1 MKRFRLL
8 LVGLLVFGLI
18 FALTGCGGGDEAG
31 EAPDAGEA
39 EKLVIKAG
47 TDAAYAPMEYK
58 NEETGELE
66 GFDVDLIKAIGEAVG
81 LEVSVKHVDWDGL
94 FPALESGDINCI
106 ISSMTITDE
115 RKEIVDFSEPYFEAT
130 QIIAVKEGSNIKGL
144 KDLVGKKVGVQQNT
158 TGHYA
163 VEKIE
168 GMKDEDI
175 KKFPFTPDA
184 LINLTNG
191 LVDAVVADA
200 PVVLNYIKHN
210 PDAGIVTVTDDF
222 EKEYYGIAVK
232 KGNKELLD
240 KINEGLAKVKEDGT
254 YDELYKKYFE

>member
-1 MKRFRLL
+1 LKKFRWFLL
-8 LVGLLVFGLI
+8 ISLLVFGLI
-18 FALTGCGGGDEAG
+18 FSAAGCGGGEEASKEESG
-31 EAPDAGEA
+31 KEE
-39 EKLVIKAG
+39 LVIKAG

-58 NEETGELE
+58 GENGEVE
-66 GFDVDLIKAIGEAVG
+66 GFDADLIKAIGKAVG
-81 LEVSVKHVDWDGL
+81 LKVSIKHVDWDGL

-106 ISSMTITDE
+106 ISSMTITEE
-115 RKEIVDFSEPYFEAT
+115 RKKIVDFSEPYFEAT
-130 QIIAVKEGSNIKGL
+130 QVIAVKKGSDIKGL
-144 KDLVGKKVGVQQNT
+144 EDLVGKKVGVQQNT

-163 VEKIE
+163 VEELE

-175 KKFPFTPDA
+175 KKFPTTPDA

-200 PVVLNYIKHN
+200 PVVYNYIKHN
-210 PDAGIVTVTDDF
+210 PDAGLVTITDDDF

-254 YDELYKKYFE
+254 YDKLYKKYFE

>member
-1 MKRFRLL
+1 
-8 LVGLLVFGLI
+8 VFGLI
-18 FALTGCGGGDEAG
+18 FVLTGCGGGEEAG
-31 EAPDAGEA
+31 KAQGEGET

-47 TDAAYAPMEYK
+47 ADAAYAPMEYK
-58 NEETGELE
+58 NPESGEVE
-66 GFDVDLIKAIGEAVG
+66 GFDADLIRAIGEAVG
-81 LEVSVKHVDWDGL
+81 LEVDIKHVDWDGL

-115 RKEIVDFSEPYFEAT
+115 RKKIVDFSDPYFEAT
-130 QIIAVKEGSNIKGL
+130 QIIAVRKGSDIKGL
-144 KDLVGKKVGVQQNT
+144 EDLVGKKVGVQQNT

-163 VEKIE
+163 VEELE

-175 KKFPFTPDA
+175 KKFPTTPDA

-210 PDAGIVTVTDDF
+210 PDAGLVTVTDDF

-240 KINEGLAKVKEDGT
+240 KINEGLAKVKKNGT